1 MTAKEMWHA
10 CCEALRMDEAAPY
23 EAWAFCGGGPDA
35 DELAQLVLNSVKTAT
50 SSAFIAYEA
59 EQEPLPAEGECS
71 VILYDSGE
79 AACVIRTTKVS
90 LVPFDAVSAEH
101 AWKEG
106 EGSRSLAE
114 WQEVHCRAFSPDYQA
129 VGKAFDEKGLC
140 VLEEF
145 ERIYP

>member
-1 MTAKEMWHA
+1 MTAEEMWRA
-10 CCEALRMDEAAPY
+10 CCARGRADEAEPY

-35 DELAQLVLNSVKTAT
+35 DVLAELVLRGVKTAT
-50 SSAFIAYEA
+50 SSAYIGYET
-59 EQEPLPAEGECS
+59 EQEPIPAAGELS

-90 LVPFDAVSAEH
+90 LVPFDEVACEH
-101 AWKEG
+101 AWKES
-106 EGSRSLAE
+106 EGSRSLVE
-114 WQEVHCRAFSPDYQA
+114 WREVHRRAFAPDYQA
-129 VGKAFDEKGLC
+129 VGRSFDEKGLC